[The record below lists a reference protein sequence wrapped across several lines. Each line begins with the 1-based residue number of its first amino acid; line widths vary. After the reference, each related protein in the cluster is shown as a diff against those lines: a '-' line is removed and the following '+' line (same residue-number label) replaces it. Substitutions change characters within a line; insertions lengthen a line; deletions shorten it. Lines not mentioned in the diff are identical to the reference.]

1 MIKKSLSFLILI
13 SVYHCGFSQ
22 EEDNSLTYSD
32 GKKSFEADTLLTS
45 EDSLSIFQ
53 MIDSLLQLPDLK
65 ESSQLLVR
73 LGYNSNIVSA
83 ERTLGFSQFGLSPGV
98 SYYHKSGLY
107 ADYSGYWSKEYDP
120 DYYLSVFS
128 GGFLYSPTKKYSFV
142 AEYTKYVYSSS
153 GNDISIPYTNA
164 LGISNFLE
172 LRPITL
178 RLDYQFYFGDK
189 IAHRIM
195 PGISWSLEKKNWR
208 KIDRILFYPTLS
220 MLFGS
225 EIITEYLPY
234 AKTALGVLFRVRNG
248 LPLYY
253 TQDKTVFGIMN
264 YSFTAPISIR
274 VKDWS
279 FMFSYTYNIP
289 KSLPGEELG
298 LTNSGYFSA
307 SISRFLHF

>member
-13 SVYHCGFSQ
+13 STYHCGFSQ
-22 EEDNSLTYSD
+22 EGDNSLTYLDRPSN
-32 GKKSFEADTLLTS
+32 FEADTVLTL
-45 EDSLSIFQ
+45 EDSLSIFH
-53 MIDSLLQLPDLK
+53 MIDSLLLLP
-65 ESSQLLVR
+65 EVNETSQLLVR
-73 LGYNSNIVSA
+73 MGYNSNIVSA
-83 ERTLGFSQFGLSPGV
+83 ERTLGLSQFGLSPGV

-128 GGFLYSPTKKYSFV
+128 AGYLYSPTKKYSLV
-142 AEYTKYVYSSS
+142 AEYTKYLYSNS
-153 GNDISIPYTNA
+153 GNDVSIPYTNA
-164 LGISNFLE
+164 VGVSNFLE
-172 LRPITL
+172 LNPITL

-195 PGISWSLEKKNWR
+195 PGISLSLEKKNWGKVNR
-208 KIDRILFYPTLS
+208 LLFYPTIS
-220 MLFGS
+220 MLIGS
-225 EIITEYLPY
+225 EVITEYLPY
-234 AKTALGVLFRVRNG
+234 AKTTLGVLFRVRNG

-253 TQDKTVFGIMN
+253 TQDKTEFGVMN
-264 YSFTAPISIR
+264 YSFTAPISLR

-279 FMFSYTYNIP
+279 FMLSYTYNIP

-307 SISRFLHF
+307 SISRFLRL